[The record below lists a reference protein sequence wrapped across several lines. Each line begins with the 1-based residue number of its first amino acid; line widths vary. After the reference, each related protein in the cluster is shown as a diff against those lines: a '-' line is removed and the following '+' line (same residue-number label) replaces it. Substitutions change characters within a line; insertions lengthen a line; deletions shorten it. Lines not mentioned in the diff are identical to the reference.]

1 MTGLIFLLTGRQSF
15 SKLHLFEKKHG
26 LPLADRAACEEAMKT
41 EVAKAENVKRDWYL
55 VDAQDIVLG
64 RLATQIA
71 GVLRG
76 KNKAIFTPSVD
87 TGDFVIVV
95 NAEKI
100 ALTGRKLDDKI
111 YYSHTG
117 FPGGLKEI
125 TAGKLLEKRPE
136 DIIRKAVKGMLPK
149 NKLARHMLKKLKV
162 YAGASHPHDAQQPKN
177 LAF

>member
-15 SKLHLFEKKHG
+15 SKLGLFEKIMVCHWQI
-26 LPLADRAACEEAMKT
+26 RAACEEAMKT

-71 GVLRG
+71 NVLRG

-100 ALTGRKLDDKI
+100 ALTGRKLDDKV
-111 YYSHTG
+111 YYRHTG

-125 TAGKLLEKRPE
+125 TAGKLLEKKPE
-136 DIIRKAVKGMLPK
+136 DLIRKAVKGMLPK

-162 YAGASHPHDAQQPKN
+162 YAGAGHPHDAQQPKN
-177 LAF
+177 LTF

>member
-1 MTGLIFLLTGRQSF
+1 
-15 SKLHLFEKKHG
+15 
-26 LPLADRAACEEAMKT
+26 MKT

-71 GVLRG
+71 NVLRG

-100 ALTGRKLDDKI
+100 ALTGRKLDNKM
-111 YYSHTG
+111 YYHHTG

-136 DIIRKAVKGMLPK
+136 DLIRKAVKGMLPK

>member
-1 MTGLIFLLTGRQSF
+1 M
-15 SKLHLFEKKHG
+15 
-26 LPLADRAACEEAMKT
+26 ADRAACEEAMKT

-125 TAGKLLEKRPE
+125 TAGKLLEKKPE

>member
-1 MTGLIFLLTGRQSF
+1 MTGLIFLLTGRQPF
-15 SKLHLFEKKHG
+15 SMLHLFEKKHG
-26 LPLADRAACEEAMKT
+26 LSLADRAACEEAMKT

-125 TAGKLLEKRPE
+125 TAGKLLEKKPE